1 MQIKKQNWVQLTIEF
16 VETTKTKIIS
26 SVQLQT
32 KKILK
37 RFRLEKL
44 QNLNHKLYKMEKIS
58 FEQFINTFKR
68 LDKRIKLAQKTT

>member
-1 MQIKKQNWVQLTIEF
+1 MQIKKQNWVQLTIEL

-44 QNLNHKLYKMEKIS
+44 QNLYHKLYKMEKIS

-68 LDKRIKLAQKTT
+68 LDKRIKLAQ